1 MSFIGQAKRAA
12 FPAAVLAFG
21 LAAAACGGGE
31 TATTAPAA
39 TEAPT
44 TTAAPA
50 ATEATEAMTE
60 ATEAE
65 MAAPTQLDVAMILLG
80 VQEEPWYSTMIDA
93 INRTKDARPYGL
105 DLTLEVIENIAYAD
119 GERVIRELASS
130 GEYEMIIAHSTYSDA
145 IDAVND
151 DYPDIAFVFSGSG
164 NEAVGG
170 NGYWLDVF
178 IHEPAY
184 LAGIA
189 AGMMTETNKISGVA
203 AFPFPNVNGPLNAWI
218 AGARSVNP
226 DIEASVTY
234 IESWFDPATA
244 KESAAAQIA
253 AGSDMV
259 YAERFGPFEAV
270 QEADGVYAFG
280 HFSDQVS
287 FAPDVALTGPIALWD
302 PAFMTVVDAW
312 WEHAAEGAPYDA
324 PMERIIYYMAD
335 GGSDIGTLS
344 DLIPDD
350 VKEAVSAA
358 RSQILNG
365 ELEVEFDESPIE

>member
-1 MSFIGQAKRAA
+1 MRFIGKARSAA
-12 FPAAVLAFG
+12 LAAVVLAFG

-31 TATTAPAA
+31 EATT
-39 TEAPT
+39 TRAPT
-44 TTAAPA
+44 TTVAPA
-50 ATEATEAMTE
+50 VTEAPADTAAEMTE
-60 ATEAE
+60 ETMAE
-65 MAAPTQLDVAMILLG
+65 MPEPTQLDIAMILLG
-80 VQEEPWYSTMIDA
+80 VKEEPWYATMIDA
-93 INRTKDARPYGL
+93 INRTKDARPHGL
-105 DLTLEVIENIAYAD
+105 DLSLEVIENIAFAD
-119 GERVIRELASS
+119 GERVIRDLAAS

-164 NEAVGG
+164 NEPVGG

-184 LAGIA
+184 LAGIV
-189 AGMMTETNKISGVA
+189 AGMMTETDKISGVA

-270 QEADGVYAFG
+270 QEADGVLAFG
-280 HFSDQVS
+280 HFSDQVT
-287 FAPDVALTGPIALWD
+287 FAPDVVLTGPIALWD

-312 WEHAAEGAPYDA
+312 WVHATEGTPQNA
-324 PMERIIYYMAD
+324 PMERIIYYMVD

-350 VKEAVSAA
+350 VKAAVSDA
-358 RSQILNG
+358 RAQILSG
-365 ELEVEFDESPIE
+365 DLEVEFDESPIE

>member
-1 MSFIGQAKRAA
+1 
-12 FPAAVLAFG
+12 
-21 LAAAACGGGE
+21 
-31 TATTAPAA
+31 
-39 TEAPT
+39 
-44 TTAAPA
+44 
-50 ATEATEAMTE
+50 MTE

-65 MAAPTQLDVAMILLG
+65 MDAPTQLDIAMILLG

-93 INRTKDARPYGL
+93 INRTKDERPYGL
-105 DLTLEVIENIAYAD
+105 DLSLEVIENIAYAD

-184 LAGIA
+184 LAGIV

-287 FAPDVALTGPIALWD
+287 FAPEVALTGPIALWD

-312 WEHAAEGAPYDA
+312 WEHATEGAPYDA

-335 GGSDIGTLS
+335 GGSDIGTLN

-350 VKEAVSAA
+350 VKAAVSDA

-365 ELEVEFDESPIE
+365 GLEVEFDESPIE